1 VEETTAT
8 EGCCR
13 RVLLWSPC
21 DEFCGHALARIAAEL
36 GGGAAIA
43 LHVWREPQAVR
54 WAGGAMLP
62 PVPLEVLDPGFG
74 GDPTVIA
81 EQKAELARAHGFE
94 PYALAVRATGP
105 LWRTVLEV
113 AEDRHARAIGAIC
126 RTSRREGRI
135 GRQLTAAAQLP
146 VLVVNPGPPAP
157 RDEQR
162 QPAKPARTAPTA
174 GFPRPA

>member
-1 VEETTAT
+1 
-8 EGCCR
+8 
-13 RVLLWSPC
+13 L
-21 DEFCGHALARIAAEL
+21 CGHALERIAAEL
-36 GGGAAIA
+36 GGGPAIA
-43 LHVWREPQAVR
+43 LHVWRAAHAVR

-62 PVPLEVLDPGFG
+62 PVPLEVIDPAFG
-74 GDPTVIA
+74 VDPVAVA
-81 EQKAELARAHGFE
+81 EHKAERARACGFE

-105 LWRTVLEV
+105 IWRTVVDV
-113 AEDRHARAIGAIC
+113 AADRHARAIGAIC
-126 RTSRREGRI
+126 RTSRREGRL
-135 GRQLTAAAQLP
+135 GRQLAAAAQLP